1 MVSDGGSKYFRNFK
15 QKELKM
21 SAILRRKISTKKA
34 RIAVIGLGYVGL
46 PLAVNFAKAGFK
58 VFGLDMDSDRV
69 QQVNQKKSYI
79 LDIPAK
85 DVAKVVNNGH
95 LEARTTFEVLETI
108 DVAIICVPT
117 PLKRRY
123 TPNIAYIVSA
133 IRTIRKYLK
142 KNTLVILES
151 TTYPGTTEELICPEL
166 EKGGLKVGKDFY
178 LSFSPE
184 RIDPGNKKYD
194 VTCIPKVVGGMT
206 PKCGELTKLL
216 YEKIIKKIHLVS
228 SAKAAEMTKLLE
240 NTFRIINIG
249 WVNEVTMMSHKM
261 GIDIWEVIEAAKTK
275 PFGFMPF
282 YPGLGVG
289 GHCIPD
295 DPLYLYWKAKHH
307 GFNSKFIK
315 LSADTNSHMP
325 YYVADRLADILQT
338 NKKSVKTKKV
348 TTRSRWPKVLV
359 VGVTYKKDVKDLRKS
374 PPLKLI
380 EILQHRKYVVD
391 YYDPIIPYLNVGS
404 INSLSIELKPS
415 IISKY
420 DCVLIA
426 TDHSNVNYKLILKHA
441 RLIYDIRNVYGHQKH
456 KKIKKI

>member
-1 MVSDGGSKYFRNFK
+1 MSRILK
-15 QKELKM
+15 Q
-21 SAILRRKISTKKA
+21 KISTKKA
-34 RIAVIGLGYVGL
+34 NIAVIGLGYVGL
-46 PLAVNFAKAGFK
+46 PLAVNFAKAGYK
-58 VFGLDMDSDRV
+58 VFGLDKDSDRV
-69 QQVNQKKSYI
+69 EQVNRKKSYI
-79 LDIPAK
+79 LDIPQR
-85 DVAKVVNNGH
+85 DVARVVNNGRF
-95 LEARTTFEVLETI
+95 EAYTDFQVLKTV
-108 DVAIICVPT
+108 DVIIICVPT
-117 PLKRRY
+117 PLKRKY
-123 TPNIAYIVSA
+123 TPDITYIVSA
-133 IRTIRKYLK
+133 IKTIRKFLK
-142 KNTLVILES
+142 RNTLIILES

-166 EKGGLKVGKDFY
+166 EKNGFKVGKDFY

-194 VTCIPKVVGGMT
+194 VTRITKVVGGMT
-206 PKCGELTKLL
+206 PKSGELTKLL

-307 GFNSKFIK
+307 GFSSKFIK
-315 LSADTNSHMP
+315 LSADINSYMP
-325 YYVADRLADILQT
+325 HYVEECLRDILKKKRRATQK
-338 NKKSVKTKKV
+338 KKSKAK
-348 TTRSRWPKVLV
+348 RSSAKILI
-359 VGVTYKKDVKDLRKS
+359 VGATYKKDVKDLRKS

-380 EILQHRKYVVD
+380 EILKQKKYIVD
-391 YYDPIIPYLNVGS
+391 YYDPIIPYLKVGS
-404 INSLSIELKPS
+404 IDLVSIKLVPKAV
-415 IISKY
+415 SKY

-426 TDHSNVNYKLILKHA
+426 TDHTKVNYKLILKHA
-441 RLIYDIRNVYGHQKH
+441 RLIYDVRNVYGHLKH
-456 KKIKKI
+456 EKINKI

>member
-1 MVSDGGSKYFRNFK
+1 
-15 QKELKM
+15 
-21 SAILRRKISTKKA
+21 
-34 RIAVIGLGYVGL
+34 LGYVGL

-58 VFGLDMDSDRV
+58 VYGLDMDADRV
-69 QQVNQKKSYI
+69 EQVNRKKSYI
-79 LDIPAK
+79 LDIPTK
-85 DVAKVVNNGH
+85 DVAKVVNNGRF
-95 LEARTTFEVLETI
+95 EARTKFEVLKTI
-108 DVAIICVPT
+108 DVIIICVPT

-123 TPNIAYIVSA
+123 TPDITYIVSA

-142 KNTLVILES
+142 KNALVILES

-166 EKGGLKVGKDFY
+166 EKGGLRVGKDFY

-194 VTCIPKVVGGMT
+194 VTCITKVVGGMT
-206 PKCGELTKLL
+206 PRCGELTKHL

-249 WVNEVTMMSHKM
+249 WVNEVTMMAHKM
-261 GIDIWEVIEAAKTK
+261 DIDIWEVIDAADTK

-307 GFNSKFIK
+307 GFSSKFIK
-315 LSADTNSHMP
+315 LAADINSHMP
-325 YYVADRLADILQT
+325 HYAADCLADILKA
-338 NKKSVKTKKV
+338 NKRPTKG
-348 TTRSRWPKVLV
+348 SRRPKVLV

-380 EILQHRKYVVD
+380 EILKLRKYKVD
-391 YYDPIIPYLNVGS
+391 YYDPFIPYLSVGS
-404 INSLSIELKPS
+404 IDLISIKLKPGV
-415 IISKY
+415 ISKY

-426 TDHSNVNYKLILKHA
+426 TDHTKVNYKLILKHA
-441 RLIYDIRNVYGHQKH
+441 RLIYDIRNVYDHRKNKKV
-456 KKIKKI
+456 KKI